1 MIGRLGLAGGR
12 RILIQGGRV
21 KPKPKEGL
29 DVFKKCIERI
39 TFSRDHNV
47 EAMDSLVQDRQLES
61 KTYQTIIK
69 IKDASGYLTFL
80 QDINLYMIERAL
92 WTVYNASQHS
102 VI

>member
-1 MIGRLGLAGGR
+1 M
-12 RILIQGGRV
+12 